1 MHTATLHVHPA
12 CASNRRLIEQ
22 LQADTKRLV
31 VILGGKA
38 ELVRRAAVATAPS
51 SDHTGGFGPFGG
63 DAA

>member
-31 VILGGKA
+31 VIRGGKA
-38 ELVRRAAVATAPS
+38 ELVRRTAAS
-51 SDHTGGFGPFGG
+51 SDHTGGFTPFGG